1 MDGLTNRTAQ
11 QPAKK
16 LSVPIRY
23 FCSVIEDGLINSY
36 VLLGN
41 IQSFKSEACV
51 CVLVGWLCGVLAWWP
66 ADPNQFARL
75 VKLVFCLI
83 RWLLL
88 MVTENRFVFNE
99 FFLVFFLSF
108 YFCSVFLLLSY
119 AEAETLLLSR
129 KKF

>member
-51 CVLVGWLCGVLAWWP
+51 CVCGCIASHAIPDSLLPGLLDVCVVYWP
-66 ADPNQFARL
+66 GGQRIQINLPG
-75 VKLVFCLI
+75 
-83 RWLLL
+83 
-88 MVTENRFVFNE
+88 
-99 FFLVFFLSF
+99 
-108 YFCSVFLLLSY
+108 
-119 AEAETLLLSR
+119 
-129 KKF
+129 